1 MKITNGQL
9 ILVFITGLIAD
20 FLLTLMGYAIAHR
33 WIVTQA
39 IIGFFIP
46 FLSFVS
52 MTLYIEAGNRTE
64 RLKIVFV
71 NAIAYSLG
79 GTILFLMI

>member
-9 ILVFITGLIAD
+9 LLVFITGLIAD

-33 WIVTQA
+33 WIATQA

-46 FLSFVS
+46 FLSFFS
-52 MTLYIEAGNRTE
+52 TTLYIEAENRIE
-64 RLKIVFV
+64 RLKIMLV
-71 NAIAYSLG
+71 NAMAYSLG

>member
-1 MKITNGQL
+1 MKVTKSQL
-9 ILVFITGLIAD
+9 TLVFITGL
-20 FLLTLMGYAIAHR
+20 LVGYAIAHR

-46 FLSFVS
+46 FLSFFS
-52 MTLYIEAGNRTE
+52 TTLYIEAGNRTE
-64 RLKIVFV
+64 RLKIMLV

>member
-1 MKITNGQL
+1 MKVTKSQL
-9 ILVFITGLIAD
+9 MLVFVTGLVAD

-46 FLSFVS
+46 FLSFFS
-52 MTLYIEAGNRTE
+52 TTLYIEAGNRVE
-64 RLKIVFV
+64 RLKIILV
-71 NAIAYSLG
+71 NATAYSLG